1 MRNEGAKKGGGLMIL
16 HHSDSIYDMK
26 MEETIHQD
34 MLTIRGQFKGLKASI
49 ILVYLSIIRGEE
61 EKQNNQMIKKEI
73 KKQILKRDDD
83 EAVFLLG
90 DFNGH
95 TGTIGEQQQNYNGKL
110 LMDLIIECNL
120 TMLNDT
126 DKCTGID
133 SIRQYLAPDSIS
145 TNLISLKYILTW
157 SRGDQKS
164 TINFVLVNNK
174 GYQTCEW
181 MKIDET
187 QDVFDLSSHNLID
200 IELKLNTVHHRF
212 GKKYKW
218 IEKECYNF
226 DARST
231 DLYIRKLEE
240 TLENG
245 NVNTIEEFNMMIED
259 ASNQTLKR
267 SYKQRIIMNNDKII
281 AKEPSWTNA
290 QIRSG
295 IKKRKQLN
303 REKRHCKDMDKKEA
317 MEEYINQKK
326 KVQTDIYDA
335 ISLYHELAILE

>member
-1 MRNEGAKKGGGLMIL
+1 MYSRPLCDVMLKYGISYHMCADDSQLYIDFSSCDEKTAMANLQLCIQEIKTWLRDNFLLLNEQKTEVVKFGREFTGNHLQIGEA
-16 HHSDSIYDMK
+16 SIC
-26 MEETIHQD
+26 
-34 MLTIRGQFKGLKASI
+34 SI
-49 ILVYLSIIRGEE
+49 ILYLSVIRGEE
-61 EKQNNQMIKKEI
+61 EIQNNQMIKKET
-73 KKQILKRDDD
+73 KKKILKSDED

-110 LMDLIIECNL
+110 LMDLIIECNI

-126 DKCTGID
+126 DKCTGI
-133 SIRQYLAPDSIS
+133 
-145 TNLISLKYILTW
+145 NTW

-164 TINFVLVNNK
+164 TIDFVLVNNK

-181 MKIDET
+181 MEIDET
-187 QDVFDLSSHNLID
+187 QDVFDLSDHNLID
-200 IELKLNTVHHRF
+200 IELKLNTIHHRF
-212 GKKYKW
+212 DKKYQW

-226 DARST
+226 DERST

-240 TLENG
+240 TMENG

-281 AKEPSWTNA
+281 AKEPPWINA

-295 IKKRKQLN
+295 IKKRK
-303 REKRHCKDMDKKEA
+303 
-317 MEEYINQKK
+317 
-326 KVQTDIYDA
+326 
-335 ISLYHELAILE
+335 